1 MTTKE
6 TGGSELDMS
15 VDEGEG
21 VLMMRKERAD

>member
-1 MTTKE
+1 MNTKE

-21 VLMMRKERAD
+21 VLMRKERAD